1 MGDGIGSSGCGWR
14 RRTFVTAGA
23 AVITGTLAL
32 GSVAVGLP
40 AGATASAAAKKP
52 AVLRVMVTNDDG
64 VGAPGIDAAVQA
76 LRKLPRTNVTVV
88 APLTNQSGTGGKTT
102 AGRLVVSKATTAS
115 AYPATAVHGYP
126 ADTVVWAVKDHGIGR
141 RPDLVVSGINF
152 GENVG
157 PLATVSGTVGAAREA
172 VRLGIPALAASQGV
186 DNGSAPDFAEGAAQ
200 LVAWVTSHRAALLA
214 HRYRKPPA
222 ASLNVPT
229 CPGTVR
235 GPVSAPLALTI
246 TGIDLGQVDCT
257 STPTTTTFASDARRS
272 STGTPSCRRC
282 TRPARALVP
291 PGPSAAAGNVCPPL
305 RSLAHRIRRSGR
317 MLAGG
322 DGGRYLRDCPRRT
335 YGGRPPHRI
344 PAVGRAFRSWGEY
357 RAPEPP
363 GAAVSRVGS
372 R

>member
-1 MGDGIGSSGCGWR
+1 MADGISSSGNSR
-14 RRTFVTAGA
+14 RRRSFVSAGA
-23 AVITGTLAL
+23 LAVAGTLAL
-32 GSVAVGLP
+32 MVGAVAG
-40 AGATASAAAKKP
+40 GGASAAATRKP
-52 AVLRVMVTNDDG
+52 VVLRVMVTNDDG

-76 LRKLPRTNVTVV
+76 LRKLPRTSVTVV

-102 AGRLVVSKATTAS
+102 AGRLVVTKATTAS
-115 AYPATAVHGYP
+115 GYPATAVHGYP

-200 LVAWVTSHRAALLA
+200 LVAWVTSHRAALVA

-235 GPVSAPLALTI
+235 GPVSVPLASTI
-246 TGIDLGQVDCT
+246 TGVDLGQVDCT
-257 STPTTTTFASDARRS
+257 STTTTFANDAQAFVDGYAALSPLYPAS
-272 STGTPSCRRC
+272 S
-282 TRPARALVP
+282 
-291 PGPSAAAGNVCPPL
+291 
-305 RSLAHRIRRSGR
+305 
-317 MLAGG
+317 
-322 DGGRYLRDCPRRT
+322 
-335 YGGRPPHRI
+335 
-344 PAVGRAFRSWGEY
+344 
-357 RAPEPP
+357 
-363 GAAVSRVGS
+363 GS
-372 R
+372 